1 VNLDSEET
9 KTGLAVAG
17 WAIVAGIFIG
27 FLMRGNKNEDRTG
40 K

>member
-1 VNLDSEET
+1 LTLDSEET

-17 WAIVAGIFIG
+17 WAVVAGILIG
-27 FLMRGNKNEDRTG
+27 FLMRGRKNEE